1 MALLVKK
8 PSEIINARKW
18 DEFLSLRK
26 IMINQYKENNL
37 KDFIKTIEKIIK
49 IARGEFKIN
58 LEKLLKIQES
68 EYKYIKILKE
78 LSLDDKEL
86 TAIIKN

>member
-26 IMINQYKENNL
+26 IMINYYKENNL
-37 KDFIKTIEKIIK
+37 EEFVKTIEKIIK